1 MAKHRPG
8 LHKEISSIFGGV
20 PIPKSDGTPQP
31 SSEPEPDLT
40 GHERHT
46 TANKWQLES
55 PEPEK
60 QEQSVGV
67 GSTAPPPEPERPA
80 EAAPRPA
87 PPREPEQ
94 PTEPASRPAPP
105 REPERPAEPAPRPAK
120 PEPPKVEARPKAAG
134 PNPLQKIWQQI
145 ESRLLA
151 PKPGVNTARQKATVV
166 LIPVLF
172 IVLIFALFQVFGAA
186 PRKTKGAMQDDAV
199 NISIASS
206 SKIDWQI
213 PDPYPPTLRDP
224 MRFTPMATA
233 GVETGKLIVT
243 SILYDK
249 ENPSAR
255 SATVS
260 NQIVYEGEKVM
271 GATVIK
277 INNNSVEFE
286 LNGRKWTQRV
296 Q

>member
-40 GHERHT
+40 GHESHT
-46 TANKWQLES
+46 TANKRQLES

-67 GSTAPPPEPERPA
+67 GDTAPPPEPERPA
-80 EAAPRPA
+80 EAAPKPA
-87 PPREPEQ
+87 PPPEPKW
-94 PTEPASRPAPP
+94 
-105 REPERPAEPAPRPAK
+105 PAEPAPRPAK

-151 PKPGVNTARQKATVV
+151 PKPGVNPARQKATVV

-172 IVLIFALFQVFGAA
+172 ITMIFTLFQVFGAA
-186 PRKTKGAMQDDAV
+186 PQKTKGAMQDDAV
-199 NISIASS
+199 NISSASS

-271 GATVIK
+271 GATVVK
-277 INNNSVEFE
+277 INSNNVEFE

>member
-8 LHKEISSIFGGV
+8 LHKEISSIFDGV
-20 PIPKSDGTPQP
+20 PIPKSDGAPQP

-40 GHERHT
+40 GHERQST
-46 TANKWQLES
+46 TNNWRLDS

-60 QEQSVGV
+60 QEPSVGI
-67 GSTAPPPEPERPA
+67 GSTVPPPEPE
-80 EAAPRPA
+80 
-87 PPREPEQ
+87 Q
-94 PTEPASRPAPP
+94 F
-105 REPERPAEPAPRPAK
+105 AEPAPRPA
-120 PEPPKVEARPKAAG
+120 PPPEPEWPAEPALRPARLEPPKVEASPKAAG
-134 PNPLQKIWQQI
+134 SNPLQKIWQQI
-145 ESRLLA
+145 ESRFLA
-151 PKPGVNTARQKATVV
+151 PKPGVNPARQKATVV

-172 IVLIFALFQVFGAA
+172 IALIFALFQVFGAA
-186 PRKTKGAMQDDAV
+186 PRKIKGATEDGAV
-199 NISIASS
+199 NIARAGST
-206 SKIDWQI
+206 KIDWKI
-213 PDPYPPTLRDP
+213 PDPFPPALRDP
-224 MRFTPMATA
+224 MRFTPVAATV
-233 GVETGKLIVT
+233 VETGKLIVT

-255 SATVS
+255 SAAIS

-277 INNNSVEFE
+277 INSNSVEFE